1 MVSVAPVKDLNF
13 DFARKPYRTKVTF
26 LNHPDMN
33 LEADIVFVDAKV
45 ASIHGG
51 ILPGGVKVI
60 EIPGGELAKTPKTL
74 QEIWKRM
81 GEANLRRDQRAL
93 VIGGG
98 TVCDICAFAASTWKR
113 GIKLTLV
120 PTTLLCMVDA
130 SLGGKTAANIG
141 GRKNQAGTVYPAGEI
156 LIWPGFL
163 ETLPREELNNGIA
176 EALKT
181 AVIGNRNIVHYLK
194 NEDYAESVKHCLM
207 VKGGI
212 VAEDLEESGRRKLL
226 NLGHT
231 AGHCIEAS
239 SRFSIPHGL
248 AVAMGIP
255 VAARM
260 GGNNGFAEDFN
271 EAAHSLGINTHIPGS
286 ITAQDAMVHLSA
298 DKKTLSTGRTWI
310 IPENW
315 EHCEMV
321 NIHPD
326 EERRLLTGSWR

>member
-1 MVSVAPVKDLNF
+1 MVRVAPVKDLNF
-13 DFARKPYRTKVTF
+13 DFTRKPFRTKVTF
-26 LNHPDMN
+26 LHEPEMN
-33 LEADIVFVDAKV
+33 LEADIVFMDAKV

-51 ILPGGVKVI
+51 ILPAGVNVI
-60 EIPGGELAKTPKTL
+60 EIPGGELAKTPETL
-74 QEIWKRM
+74 HEIWKRM
-81 GEANLRRDQRAL
+81 SDANLRRDQRAV

-98 TVCDICAFAASTWKR
+98 TVCDVCSFAVSTWKR
-113 GIKLTLV
+113 GTELALV

-130 SLGGKTAANIG
+130 SMGGKTAVNIG
-141 GRKNQAGTVYPAGEI
+141 GHKNQAGTVYPAGEI
-156 LIWPGFL
+156 FIWPGFL
-163 ETLPREELNNGIA
+163 ETLPREEMNNGIA

-181 AVIGNRNIVHYLK
+181 AVIGDRKIVDYLRS
-194 NEDYAESVKHCLM
+194 EDYAESVKHCLM
-207 VKGGI
+207 VKGKI
-212 VAEDLEESGRRKLL
+212 VEQDLEESGSRKLL